1 MKTSIYKGKKKQD
14 SYLYIENE
22 DDFSR
27 VPDELKGVLG
37 ELSYVMTIEL
47 SMEKKLAQADAAQ
60 VILQLQ
66 ENGFY
71 LQIPREVEKLSLSGM
86 KVKSN
91 PIPSL

>member
-47 SMEKKLAQADAAQ
+47 SMEKKLAQVDAAQ

-71 LQIPREVEKLSLSGM
+71 LQIPREIEKLSLSGM

>member
-1 MKTSIYKGKKKQD
+1 MKTSIYKGTKKQNT
-14 SYLYIENE
+14 YLYIENE

-60 VILQLQ
+60 VISQLQ

-71 LQIPREVEKLSLSGM
+71 LQIPQESEKLYLAGM